1 MHGTVVGGHRHRRR
15 RRCTLSACRG
25 MLFMACTSSTRQS
38 ATARCTISEGVDR
51 ADTKASVRVGQGR
64 GGKGAGKGGGG

>member
-1 MHGTVVGGHRHRRR
+1 MCVGGVDRRR
-15 RRCTLSACRG
+15 RCCTLSACRG

-51 ADTKASVRVGQGR
+51 ADTKASERTGQ
-64 GGKGAGKGGGG
+64 GGGGGREGVNG